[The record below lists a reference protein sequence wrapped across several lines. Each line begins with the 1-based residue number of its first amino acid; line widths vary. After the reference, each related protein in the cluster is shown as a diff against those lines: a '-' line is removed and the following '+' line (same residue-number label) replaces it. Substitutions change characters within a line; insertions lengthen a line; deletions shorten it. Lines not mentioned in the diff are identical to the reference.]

1 MSALQTPRRRFLAAP
16 ARLARTLAAAALL
29 WGVLAGGAGWGF
41 AVLPV
46 AAAVLAWLSFAP
58 SRRGGF
64 SPVGFALFLFYFLV
78 QSLAAGA
85 DVARRALRPGL
96 ILQPAWIEYALRLP
110 PGPGRVLF
118 VCTVSLLPGTVSAH
132 LGDEA
137 LTVHSLTGDA
147 TRDLARLERRIARM
161 LDLPL
166 DGAPCARI
174 RHA

>member
-1 MSALQTPRRRFLAAP
+1 MGALQTPPRVFAAP

-46 AAAVLAWLSFAP
+46 AAAALAYLSFAP

-64 SPVGFALFLFYFLV
+64 SPVGFALFLLYFLG

-85 DVARRALRPGL
+85 DVARRALRPAL
-96 ILQPAWIEYALRLP
+96 DVQPAWIDYALRLP
-110 PGPGRVLF
+110 PGPGRILF
-118 VCTVSLLPGTVSAH
+118 VCTVSLLPGTVSAD

-147 TRDLARLERRIARM
+147 TRDLARLEQRIARM
-161 LDLPL
+161 LDLTL
-166 DGAPCARI
+166 GSAPQARV